1 MCFKWFNFIFKVINK
16 HRINPK
22 TNGCFQEHI
31 KERIKKTKEDKKND
45 LGENLKKLTMYE
57 FIKKFEDENNNDNYF
72 CKIFNF
78 IYESF
83 VKEED

>member
-1 MCFKWFNFIFKVINK
+1 
-16 HRINPK
+16 
-22 TNGCFQEHI
+22 
-31 KERIKKTKEDKKND
+31 
-45 LGENLKKLTMYE
+45 MYE

-72 CKIFNF
+72 CKIDNF